1 MKSLS
6 NTSHHNYIPYY
17 SFLPLTLLSL
27 TIVSG
32 IMLSSSIVSA
42 DNDTVIDQ
50 VNITVPVS
58 CTLSGNGMNSHNA
71 EISNG
76 QYNSAI
82 GETTLKAFCNDNEG
96 FAIYAIGYTDNED
109 GKNVLT
115 NSTLGST
122 YDIETGTAIS
132 GSTSDWAMKLATITS
147 PTPTYPIII
156 AGSTDDT
163 EKAQG
168 DPDYSTFQ
176 EVPDDY
182 AKVAYRT
189 AATDIGINAEG
200 STFKTTYQAYIS
212 KTQPAGTYTGQVK
225 YTLAHPHDATAPR
238 KLVIMQ
244 NVNEW
249 KNTVTL
255 GEEITAI
262 DSRDGKSYTVARLAD
277 GNLWMTQNL
286 DHDIVTDGSVT
297 YDNTTTDLGW
307 NSSTG
312 SYNTASWTPSTATY
326 ETGVTTWNWSNT
338 IPESYD
344 PGQLYWN
351 GVLKP
356 TNQASCE
363 TAGGTWNVN
372 EWSSRC
378 DTSNIAFTSSTGD
391 SHYHLGNYYN
401 WTVALAMNDSSSYET
416 DGQTI
421 DQSICPTGWTLPKA
435 GSITTSGSFQ
445 YLIERYGWDSS
456 TQTMNNPTVWNSS
469 IKVPLSGTWG
479 GSLSQVGEYGV
490 FFSPQVHGG
499 GGTYSEGL
507 TIKYDNIVRSDWQ
520 VLRFGGESIR
530 CVSRY

>member
-6 NTSHHNYIPYY
+6 NTSHHNDIPYY
-17 SFLPLTLLSL
+17 SFLLLTLLSL

-71 EISNG
+71 EIGNG

-82 GETTLKAFCNDNEG
+82 GETTLRAFCNDNEG

-189 AATDIGINAEG
+189 AATDIGTNAEG
-200 STFKTTYQAYIS
+200 STLKTTYQAYIS

-225 YTLAHPHDATAPR
+225 YTLVHPNDATAPR
-238 KLVIMQ
+238 KPVIMQ

-286 DHDIVTDGSVT
+286 DHDIVTDGSVI

-312 SYNTASWTPSTATY
+312 SYNTASWMPSTATY

-351 GVLKP
+351 GVHKP

-363 TAGGTWNVN
+363 TAGGTWNGDEVYS
-372 EWSSRC
+372 WC
-378 DTSNIAFTSSTGD
+378 DTNNIAFTSSMGD

-401 WTVALAMNDSSSYET
+401 WTAAVAMNDSSSYNT
-416 DGQTI
+416 DGQI
-421 DQSICPTGWTLPKA
+421 IEQSICPAGWTLPKS
-435 GSITTSGSFQ
+435 GGVTISGSFQ

-479 GSLSQVGEYGV
+479 GSLGLVGESGI
-490 FFSPQVHGG
+490 FFSPQVFGD

-507 TIKYDNIVRSDWQ
+507 TIRNDNTVKSDWQ
-520 VLRFGGESIR
+520 ILRIGGESIR